1 MKKLFALFLACT
13 MALGLAACG
22 GKEEETPT
30 PSPEEAVASMTAPID
45 ALARC
50 MLENDMTYDPKDPEF
65 FWTSLFYFVGGYG
78 TEHELVEET
87 EDYKLKVPRKAMQ
100 EHALVLFSD
109 YDDLLELPE
118 TMVGNIDYD
127 ENWDAYLVSRGDIG
141 LSEMKL
147 SNAVPTE
154 TGYTLTAELWS
165 VEESPELMGQ
175 WEVNLVKNTYADGI
189 ENPLYLFSIS
199 SMTPLG
205 ETGSDTNEP
214 DEQGSTA
221 PEETV
226 TAVCNGLSDS
236 HTVEVTMP
244 DGSISAFQFDP
255 ASEAGETIS
264 ALQEGDG
271 FTFGYITDAATGAN
285 RIVSVK

>member
-1 MKKLFALFLACT
+1 
-13 MALGLAACG
+13 
-22 GKEEETPT
+22 
-30 PSPEEAVASMTAPID
+30 
-45 ALARC
+45 
-50 MLENDMTYDPKDPEF
+50 
-65 FWTSLFYFVGGYG
+65 
-78 TEHELVEET
+78 
-87 EDYKLKVPRKAMQ
+87 
-100 EHALVLFSD
+100 
-109 YDDLLELPE
+109 
-118 TMVGNIDYD
+118 
-127 ENWDAYLVSRGDIG
+127 

-147 SNAVPTE
+147 TNVTPTE
-154 TGYTLTAELWS
+154 TGYALTAELWS
-165 VEESPELMGQ
+165 IEESPELMGQ

-199 SMTPLG
+199 SMTPVG
-205 ETGSDTNEP
+205 ETGSAKPN
-214 DEQGSTA
+214 EQGSTA

-226 TAVCNGLSDS
+226 TAVFNGLSDS

-271 FTFGYITDAATGAN
+271 FTFSYITDDATGAN